1 MDTKAL
7 RQKILDLAI
16 RGKLVPQDPNDEPAS
31 VLLERI
37 HAEKQ
42 QMVKDGKLKPKDIK
56 NDTVIFKGD
65 DNLHYEK
72 FSDGTVKCI
81 EDEIPF
87 DVPDGWSWNRLEPI
101 ASLITDYVANGSFAS
116 LKANVRTY
124 KEKNYA
130 LFVRTVDF
138 ANNFKGDLS
147 YIDKESYDFLEK
159 SKLYGG
165 ELMLS
170 NIGASIGKV
179 FKVPHLDTPM
189 SLAPNAIILRF
200 FNDITCDYFKYVF
213 KSVIGQDYLQFLSGG
228 AAMPKFNKTDLRA
241 MIVPVPPIKEQ
252 ERIVES
258 VKNIF
263 IGIDDLDISY
273 SGLANTI
280 KSVKSKILDLAI
292 RGKLVP
298 QDPNDEP
305 ASVLLERIRVEK
317 EELIKQG
324 KIKRNK
330 KESVIFKGSDN
341 SYYLRTGELEE
352 SLENWRF
359 NDLPETWEICCL
371 GELCNYGDC
380 INVNTE
386 DITENAWILDLED
399 IEKDTGTVLKKVTK
413 AQRNSVSTKHKF
425 HSGQVLYSKLRPYL
439 NKVVL
444 SDDDGYCTSE
454 ILPLEFKNC
463 VFPEY
468 ARYYLMSGTFIA
480 YANHCSYGVKM
491 PRLGT
496 TDGKKAIFSL
506 PPLSEQKRIV
516 KTIDSYF
523 MQLNRISEAL
533 T

>member
-1 MDTKAL
+1 MDKHSFPNGKRLVRDAL
-7 RQKILDLAI
+7 K
-16 RGKLVPQDPNDEPAS
+16 
-31 VLLERI
+31 
-37 HAEKQ
+37 H
-42 QMVKDGKLKPKDIK
+42 
-56 NDTVIFKGD
+56 D

-72 FSDGTVKCI
+72 FADGSVKCV

-87 DVPDGWSWNRLEPI
+87 ELPEGWEWTRLGCIGNWQSGATPSRRHPE
-101 ASLITDYVANGSFAS
+101 YYGGSIPW
-116 LKANVRTY
+116 LKT
-124 KEKNYA
+124 
-130 LFVRTVDF
+130 
-138 ANNFKGDLS
+138 GDLNDGFINS
-147 YIDKESYDFLEK
+147 VSEYITEEGINNSSAVLNPVG
-159 SKLYGG
+159 SVLIAMYG
-165 ELMLS
+165 
-170 NIGASIGKV
+170 ATIGKLGIANIEV
-179 FKVPHLDTPM
+179 TTNQACCACLPIL
-189 SLAPNAIILRF
+189 IINQYLF
-200 FNDITCDYFKYVF
+200 YFLMYQKKYFIEKAV
-213 KSVIGQDYLQFLSGG
+213 GG
-228 AAMPKFNKTDLRA
+228 AQPNISKKK
-241 MIVPVPPIKEQ
+241 IVATLFPVPPFREQ
-252 ERIVES
+252 KKIVS
-258 VKNIF
+258 TVNNLLSKIDSIVKNKNEIT
-263 IGIDDLDISY
+263 
-273 SGLANTI
+273 NTI
-280 KSVKSKILDLAI
+280 ITTKSKILDLAI

-305 ASVLLERIRVEK
+305 ASALLERIQSKK

-463 VFPEY
+463 VLPEY